1 MDLSKLTIEEI
12 NNSLRESYPNNE
24 LFSDPY
30 HIANI
35 TYNNVV
41 EGNTYPIPIVDLY
54 IASNLNKMGVKIP
67 SGYNT
72 DLLPHSLFIDL
83 TKIYYLSPNDN
94 EENRIRAKRI
104 TRILLD
110 LNRIGEGIKLIPS
123 GFKGRNKEGDFSWMI
138 NRPEYNDVLFIFN
151 DNQVVLKASL
161 SRTSQFIAFIEY
173 LRSGENNGMAC
184 SIGGGNAVIRPYQ
197 CLIPPKAAGIPTGS
211 RGVGYQNLDAAKPYI
226 DIAIEYINGL
236 LKSGNYK
243 RVMYSASR
251 DGRTLGASIFS
262 PSIEVKEYIV
272 SSLEN
277 LF

>member
-12 NNSLRESYPNNE
+12 NNSLRESYPNNSS
-24 LFSDPY
+24 FSDPY
-30 HIANI
+30 QTANI
-35 TYNNVV
+35 IYNNIV

-67 SGYNT
+67 HDYNS
-72 DLLPHSLFIDL
+72 DLLPQSLFIDL

-110 LNRIGEGIKLIPS
+110 LNRFEEGIKLVPS

-151 DNQVVLKASL
+151 DNQE
-161 SRTSQFIAFIEY
+161 QFIAFIEY
-173 LRSGENNGMAC
+173 LRSGKNKGMAC

-197 CLIPPKAAGIPTGS
+197 CSIPPKAAGIPTGS
-211 RGVGYQNLDAAKPYI
+211 RGTGYQNLEVAKPYI
-226 DIAIEYINGL
+226 DRAIEYINGL

-262 PSIEVKEYIV
+262 PSTEVKEYIV
-272 SSLEN
+272 SSLEK